1 VIYTHVAAALAG
13 AAIAGAGA
21 WSVQGWRMGEQ
32 IASLKTEYATAQARA
47 MEKAHADTIKLQ
59 AQADKAAEQHA
70 ARQTALANDAA
81 GARDDLG
88 RLRDTIANT
97 APVCVSS
104 DSQASPGVHTDPA
117 RELFAQCAGT
127 LADLAKAADGHAA
140 DKLMLLEAWPR

>member
-1 VIYTHVAAALAG
+1 VIYTYAFTGIAS
-13 AAIAGAGA
+13 AAIAFAGA
-21 WSVQGWRMGEQ
+21 WQVQGWRMDAQ
-32 IASLKTEYATAQARA
+32 LSQLKTEYATAQARA
-47 MEKAHADTIKLQ
+47 MEKAYADTIKLQ
-59 AQADKAAEQHA
+59 AQADKAAKQHA

-81 GARDDLG
+81 GARDALG

-97 APVCVSS
+97 APVCMPS